1 MNDTIDCRVTGKVTL
16 DNQDIYDPNLDVVLL
31 RAQGYGIPKTKP
43 IPKSI
48 FDNVA
53 YGPKLHGLARDKYD
67 LEEIVENSL
76 RKAGLWDEV
85 KDRLNQPGTGLSG
98 GQQQRL
104 CIARTIAVSP
114 EVILMDEPCS
124 AIQLQQQKLK
134 N

>member
-1 MNDTIDCRVTGKVTL
+1 SSRRRHTSFSRDWSS
-16 DNQDIYDPNLDVVLL
+16 DVCSSDL
-31 RAQGYGIPKTKP
+31 
-43 IPKSI
+43 
-48 FDNVA
+48 A

-104 CIARTIAVSP
+104 CIARTIAVSQIGRASCRESWEIAGGP
-114 EVILMDEPCS
+114 STVER
-124 AIQLQQQKLK
+124 
-134 N
+134 